1 MFKVAMVN
9 PQGGLAEGPGAVC
22 LSALALLRPG
32 RRVGAAARARGMVV
46 A

>member
-9 PQGGLAEGPGAVC
+9 SQGGLGGG
-22 LSALALLRPG
+22 SG
-32 RRVGAAARARGMVV
+32 RRVSVRARLVAPRVGAAARARGMVV

>member
-9 PQGGLAEGPGAVC
+9 PKGGLAEGPGAEC
-22 LSALALLRPG
+22 MSARALLRPC

-46 A
+46 T